1 MKMLNVL
8 DDRDSLRKKKFIVNQ
23 MYNERSSYESVW
35 TQLSK
40 YINPYRGKFD
50 ESKETGERKD
60 MFLLDPMPQ
69 EAHAKCAA
77 GLHSGLTSPSRPWFE
92 LAIDDDE
99 MQDSHEVKQ
108 WLNECKDMM
117 MAIYAKSNIYNALQQ
132 IEAELSLFGT
142 AACLLRE
149 DYESAIWARPFTC
162 GEYAGAVDARGK
174 VCKFATKSV
183 MPAYQVVKE
192 FGYENCSNAVQ
203 TAYDNKNLQTTFEI
217 WMLIEENDEY
227 DEEELSMG
235 NFPWRSY
242 FFESGGE
249 KFLRVSG
256 YYEQPFLM
264 PRWTV
269 IANQTYGVGPG
280 HSALGNCM
288 QLQKLEKI
296 NMRLLENVANPPL
309 VGPSIMGKLNRN
321 PGAYNLVP
329 DGSQAGIAP
338 LFGNN
343 GIGSRQDVYQ
353 SIQAKQSQIQS
364 AFFNDLFIMLSAQDN
379 PQMTAREVAERHE
392 EKLLMLSPVLE
403 QMHNEVLAPLTKRCF
418 GILLRHKVLPP
429 APQGVDVTRIKV
441 DFVSLL
447 AQAQKMADV
456 PAIEKTMAFMGNLAG
471 INPEIVDNI
480 DFDKALREFGSKN
493 GAPELIFKAEEEVQE
508 LRQQRA
514 EQQAQQQQAEQMA
527 QMAKPVKDSVEAAK
541 LLADTPNT
549 AGASLYDIFGGM

>member
-1 MKMLNVL
+1 MRKL
-8 DDRDSLRKKKFIVNQ
+8 DDKDNLRKKKFIVTQ

-35 TQLSK
+35 EQLSK

-50 ESKETGERKD
+50 TSKEEGKRKD
-60 MFLLDPMPQ
+60 FFLLDPMPQ

-92 LAIDDDE
+92 LSLDDDE
-99 MQDSHEVKQ
+99 QSDKHEVKQ

-117 MAIYAKSNIYNALQQ
+117 MAVYAKSNIYNALQHS
-132 IEAELSLFGT
+132 EAEISQFGT
-142 AACLLRE
+142 AGCLLLE
-149 DYESAIWARPFTC
+149 DTNTAIWAKPFTC
-162 GEYAGAVDARGK
+162 GEYAGAVDAKGR

-183 MPAYQVVKE
+183 MPAYQIVSE
-192 FGYENCSNAVQ
+192 FGYDNASNAVKS
-203 TAYDNKNLQTTFEI
+203 AYDNDNMQTTFEV
-217 WMLIEENDEY
+217 WMLIEQNEDYDSENTVLGE
-227 DEEELSMG
+227 
-235 NFPWRSY
+235 FPWNSY
-242 FFESGGE
+242 FFESNGE

-264 PRWTV
+264 PRWSV
-269 IANQTYGVGPG
+269 VANQVYGVGPG
-280 HSALGNCM
+280 HAALGNCM

-321 PGAYNLVP
+321 PGAYNLIP

-338 LFGNN
+338 LFQGA
-343 GIGSRQDVYQ
+343 GAGSRQDVYQ
-353 SIQAKQSQIQS
+353 AIQAKQSQIQS
-364 AFFNDLFIMLSAQDN
+364 AFYNDLFIMLSAQDN

-403 QMHNEVLAPLTKRCF
+403 QIHNEVLSPLTKRCF

-429 APQGVDVTRIKV
+429 APEGVDTNRIKV
-441 DFVSLL
+441 EFVSLL

-471 INPEIVDNI
+471 IYPEIADNI
-480 DFDKALREFGSKN
+480 DFDKALREFGNKN
-493 GAPELIFKAEEEVQE
+493 GAPELIFKAEQDVED

-514 EQQAQQQQAEQMA
+514 QAQQQQQQAEQLA
-527 QMAKPVKDSVEAAK
+527 QTAKPLKDSVEAAK

-549 AGASLYDIFGGM
+549 SAANLYDIFGGA